1 VIRILDYSLYKK
13 RFAHLLTIFMLLP
26 LVFVASS
33 CQEVPSQDGGEGLK
47 ILATTSLVGD
57 VVSQVGGEKI
67 SPTVL
72 LPLGT
77 DPHSFSPTPRQ
88 ASEIVDADIIF
99 ANGAGL
105 EEFLN
110 PLLENVGGSA
120 QVIEVSQGIK
130 LRSMHDED
138 SSGEQLVDDPHT
150 WMDPNNVLIWVDNIV
165 QSLSAKDP
173 ANADYYHQNGEAYK
187 AKLRE
192 LDGWIESEVS
202 TIPVENR
209 KLVTEHLVFGY
220 FADRYGFDQVGAII
234 PGFSSLAEPS
244 AQDIAQIEAEITTLH
259 VKAIMLN
266 FGENAGL
273 AERISADTA
282 TSLAYLYMHS
292 LSEPGGVA
300 ANYLDFMRH
309 DVTSIAEALK

>member
-1 VIRILDYSLYKK
+1 VTAILDLSFYKK
-13 RFAHLLTIFMLLP
+13 RIFHSLSILIFLA
-26 LVFVASS
+26 LVFVSSS

-47 ILATTSLVGD
+47 VLATTSLVGD

-67 SPTVL
+67 STTVL

-88 ASEIVDADIIF
+88 ASEIVDADLIF

-105 EEFLN
+105 EEFLD
-110 PLLENVGGSA
+110 PLLENIGGSA
-120 QVIEVSQGIK
+120 KVVEVSQGIK
-130 LRSMHDED
+130 LRSMLDEE
-138 SSGEQLVDDPHT
+138 SGSNQLVDDPHT
-150 WMDPNNVLIWVDNIV
+150 WMDPNNVIVWVDNIV

-173 ANADYYHQNGEAYK
+173 ANADYFLQNGEAYK
-187 AKLRE
+187 LKLKE
-192 LDGWIESEVS
+192 LDGWITSEVS
-202 TIPVENR
+202 AIPVENR

-244 AQDIAQIEAEITTLH
+244 AQDISQIETAIKSLD
-259 VKAIMLN
+259 VKAILLN
-266 FGENAGL
+266 LGDNASL
-273 AERISADTA
+273 AERISVDTG

-292 LSEPGGVA
+292 LSAPGGEA